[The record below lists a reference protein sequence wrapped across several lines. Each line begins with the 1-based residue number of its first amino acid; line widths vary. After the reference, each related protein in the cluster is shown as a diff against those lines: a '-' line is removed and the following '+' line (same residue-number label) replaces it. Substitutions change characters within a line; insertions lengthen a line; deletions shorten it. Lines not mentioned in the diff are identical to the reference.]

1 MRVVTAGRH
10 GRRLVHT
17 QAGGYAC
24 AGANV
29 RSHRAEA
36 LIKPTKQLLVQTF
49 WGDLY
54 SGMFQ
59 ASKSKTRAAQN
70 QPRATAPHRMT
81 WTFAMPGRPERGGV
95 HGDPCAG
102 SARVFCARTALF
114 SRRCFVAMF
123 SVVSPTSRPSCAQ
136 HGADCCEPPRPPR
149 GKRAVNTP
157 RHPKLSCR
165 SVQRIEPSRHA
176 LRGAKPRR
184 RSRDAAA
191 EPGKQCP
198 CPPTWHDCR

>member
-1 MRVVTAGRH
+1 
-10 GRRLVHT
+10 
-17 QAGGYAC
+17 
-24 AGANV
+24 
-29 RSHRAEA
+29 
-36 LIKPTKQLLVQTF
+36 
-49 WGDLY
+49 
-54 SGMFQ
+54 MFQ

-184 RSRDAAA
+184 RSRAGKAMPVPADVARLSLTSKRVPSPRQKSAGPVA
-191 EPGKQCP
+191 HAGLTSSRRAVHPG
-198 CPPTWHDCR
+198 TRS